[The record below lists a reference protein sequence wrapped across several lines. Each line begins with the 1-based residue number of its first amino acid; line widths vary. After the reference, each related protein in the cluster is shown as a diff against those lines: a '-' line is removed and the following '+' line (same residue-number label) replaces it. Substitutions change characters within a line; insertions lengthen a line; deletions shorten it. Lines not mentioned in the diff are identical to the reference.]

1 MCNDEIKYHEKKII
15 INDNK
20 KRREQKFKKKRER
33 KTTNTNKQ
41 VRLIVRLISWYMYL
55 FSPQYLMIFFLKLNT
70 CLCICSSDT
79 SYNGLIIYISE
90 NEKIEKINVDYD
102 LINFK
107 FIYCSEFPLF
117 YSNTV

>member
-20 KRREQKFKKKRER
+20 KRREQKLKKKGKE
-33 KTTNTNKQ
+33 KIINTNML
-41 VRLIVRLISWYMYL
+41 VRLTVKLISWCM
-55 FSPQYLMIFFLKLNT
+55 FFPPNISSILWGFFKLNT

-107 FIYCSEFPLF
+107 FIYCSEISIVL
-117 YSNTV
+117 

>member
-1 MCNDEIKYHEKKII
+1 MCNDEIKYDEKKII

-20 KRREQKFKKKRER
+20 KRREQKLKKKGKE
-33 KTTNTNKQ
+33 KTTNTNML
-41 VRLIVRLISWYMYL
+41 VRLTVKLISWCM
-55 FSPQYLMIFFLKLNT
+55 FFPPISHQSYEVFFKLNT

-79 SYNGLIIYISE
+79 SYSGVILYISE

-107 FIYCSEFPLF
+107 FIYCSEISIVL
-117 YSNTV
+117 